1 MSGKSNKNGDL
12 GGKTIEDL
20 QRDLTECK
28 RELPKLQKLYA
39 DIGKALSASGKD
51 DPFQGIQIFFEF
63 EKNFNKINHSN

>member
-1 MSGKSNKNGDL
+1 MSGKSNKNADV

-28 RELPKLQKLYA
+28 RELPKLQQLYA

-51 DPFQGIQIFFEF
+51 DPFQGIKKFLFS
-63 EKNFNKINHSN
+63 EKNLMQINH

>member
-1 MSGKSNKNGDL
+1 MSGKSNKNADV

-51 DPFQGIQIFFEF
+51 DPFQGIQ
-63 EKNFNKINHSN
+63 KNFIFRQKFNAN

>member
-1 MSGKSNKNGDL
+1 MSGKSNKNGDI

-51 DPFQGIQIFFEF
+51 DLFQGIQKKILFW
-63 EKNFNKINHSN
+63 EKNLIKIN

>member
-51 DPFQGIQIFFEF
+51 DPFQGIQIFFDF